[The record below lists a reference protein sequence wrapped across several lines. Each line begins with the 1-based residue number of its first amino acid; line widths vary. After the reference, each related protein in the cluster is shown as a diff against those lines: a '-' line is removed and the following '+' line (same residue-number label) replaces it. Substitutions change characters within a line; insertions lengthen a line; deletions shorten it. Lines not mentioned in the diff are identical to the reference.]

1 MTPSASRLR
10 ALLSPRRVAL
20 IGASDNAQKLTAR
33 PMRFL
38 QQHGFAGEVFP
49 VNPMRETVLGTPAF
63 RSVADIPETIDHAYV
78 LLDAEP
84 AIEAVRSCAAAGVPV
99 VSVLADGFAE
109 AGPEGR
115 RRQQQLEQIANDA
128 DMLLIGPNSM
138 GVVGTHAGFTCTAN
152 AAFAAQSLV
161 PGRFAVLSQSGSV
174 IGTLFSRGQAR
185 DLHFSALVS
194 VGNEAQ
200 SGIGEIGDLL
210 LDDPKTDG
218 FLLFLETIRNRDAI
232 ARFARRAWD
241 HGKPI
246 LAYVIGRSD
255 DGRALS
261 VSHTGALTGGAA
273 AVDSFLRSIGIRRV
287 ETFETLLEAPVALRG
302 KSISAHRPR
311 AATVVSTTGG
321 GGAMVVDQIS
331 LRGVEIAGCSP
342 TARATLE
349 AQGISLGHGK
359 LIDVTLA
366 GARYDTMKAVLS
378 TLAHDA
384 ATGVLVVAIGSSAQF
399 NPDLTVTPIV
409 DAAAEAA
416 DDAAPVV
423 AFPLPHAEES
433 LRRLA
438 DHDVPTF
445 RTVETCAETVAL
457 MLEPVT
463 PSAEV
468 VLQLPEA
475 TVAAIDHSPPTV
487 LNEIQSSVIF
497 ATLGISFP
505 DQLVVGLGDDLPKP
519 LPIAYPVVAKLIARD
534 LPHKSDVGA
543 VQIGIH
549 DDDAL
554 KAAMFEIVDSVVRL
568 APGSSPSDM
577 LVQEMCLGLGE
588 ALIGLTRDPLAG
600 PMVTVGMGG
609 TLAEIYQDVS
619 LRPAPVSFETAREM
633 IAEVKGFAVFRGYRG
648 KPKGDLEALAGV
660 VEAISRLALHPRI
673 AEAEINPVIV
683 RADGD
688 GVVAV
693 DSLVRLS

>member
-10 ALLSPRRVAL
+10 ALLSPHRVAL

-38 QQHGFAGEVFP
+38 QQHGFAGAVFP

-84 AIEAVRSCAAAGVPV
+84 AIDAVRSCAAAGVPV

-109 AGPEGR
+109 AGPDGL
-115 RRQQQLEQIANDA
+115 RRQQQLAQIANDA

-152 AAFAAQSLV
+152 AAFAAPSLV

-185 DLHFSALVS
+185 DLHFSALIS

-200 SGIGEIGDLL
+200 SGIGEIGELL
-210 LDDPKTDG
+210 LDDPETDG

-232 ARFARRAWD
+232 ARFARRAWEQ
-241 HGKPI
+241 GKPI
-246 LAYVIGRSD
+246 LAYMVGRSD
-255 DGRALS
+255 EGRALS

-273 AVDSFLRSIGIRRV
+273 AVDSFLRSVGIRRV
-287 ETFETLLEAPVALRG
+287 NMFETLLEAPVALHG
-302 KSISAHRPR
+302 KSVSAHRPR

-342 TARATLE
+342 TARTTLE

-359 LIDVTLA
+359 LVDVTLA

-399 NPDLTVTPIV
+399 NPDLTVAPIV
-409 DAAAEAA
+409 DAVAEAA

-438 DHDVPTF
+438 DHGVPTF

-457 MLEPVT
+457 MLEPVAVSSDVAL
-463 PSAEV
+463 P
-468 VLQLPEA
+468 LPEA
-475 TVAAIDHSPPTV
+475 TVAAIDRSPPTV
-487 LNEIQSSVIF
+487 LNEVQSGVIF
-497 ATLGISFP
+497 ATLGVPFP
-505 DQLVVGLGDDLPKP
+505 DQIVVGLGDDLPKP
-519 LPIAYPVVAKLIARD
+519 LPIACPVVAKLIARD

-543 VQIGIH
+543 VQIGIP
-549 DDDAL
+549 DDDSL
-554 KAAMFEIVDSVVRL
+554 KAAMYEMVDSVTRL
-568 APGSSPSDM
+568 APDSSPSDM
-577 LVQEMCLGLGE
+577 LVQEKCLGLGE
-588 ALIGLTRDPLAG
+588 ALIGLTRDPLSG

-619 LRPAPVSFETAREM
+619 LRPAPVTIETAREM
-633 IAEVKGFAVFRGYRG
+633 IAEVKGFAAFRGYRG
-648 KPKGDLEALAGV
+648 KPKGDLEALAEA

-673 AEAEINPVIV
+673 TEAEINPVIV
-683 RADGD
+683 KADGD